1 MKLKIEID
9 PNSPKELILRSP
21 VIDDEVRRVKEALE
35 QALSAPGEIALKSSS
50 GEIFLPYAEIL
61 FFEVSDNKV
70 YAHTQANC
78 YVCPMR
84 IAELADILPRSF
96 CRTSKSALINVMR
109 IRSIVRSPTGVGEV
123 SFNGSGKK
131 AFISRN
137 YYKVVREIIEE
148 MRLK

>member
-9 PNSPKELILRSP
+9 PDSPRELILRSP
-21 VIDDEVRRVKEALE
+21 VIDDEVRRVQEALE
-35 QALSAPGEIALKSSS
+35 QALSAPGEIALKSMS
-50 GEIFLPYAEIL
+50 GEIFIPYAEIL

-70 YAHTQANC
+70 YAHTQSNC
-78 YVCPMR
+78 YICPMR
-84 IAELADILPRSF
+84 MAELANMLPRSF
-96 CRTSKSALINVMR
+96 CRTSKSAMINVMK

-123 SFNGSGKK
+123 SFSGCGKK

>member
-9 PNSPKELILRSP
+9 PDSPKELILRSP
-21 VIDDEVRRVKEALE
+21 VIDEEVRRVQKALE
-35 QALSAPGEIALKSSS
+35 QALAAPGELALKSMS
-50 GEIFLPYAEIL
+50 GEIFIPYSEIF

-70 YAHTQANC
+70 YAHTQSNC

-84 IAELADILPRSF
+84 MAELADMLPQSF
-96 CRTSKSALINVMR
+96 CRTSKSTMINVMK
-109 IRSIVRSPTGVGEV
+109 IRSIARVPTGVGEV